1 MKSSG
6 FLKGTVS
13 TLVTRL
19 LIMGLTS
26 LTGVVAARALGPADL
41 GAFTVALAV
50 PMLFSLFLQFGVG
63 IANVYYMGQ
72 KKYPAEVLLGNA
84 LTLSLITSAVTLPV
98 YLALVPLLSRT
109 VAIGIQPLALVIV
122 GFSIPAALVGG
133 HLSFIFLGLQDVEEY
148 NWLRLIRNGGT
159 LILLIMFILLFDLRV
174 IGALLAVNLAW
185 LAMVAR
191 GFWALRGRVKVRLAW
206 DWEVLWDCLKLGV
219 KGYLANLFQFF
230 NYRLDVLLL
239 SLFMGVG
246 TVGLYA
252 TAVAAAEALWYL
264 PEAVGTVLFPKIAFS
279 TAEEASSFTPVV
291 ARLVFSLTLVLG
303 LVLGVLSYPLV
314 TWVFGADYAGSV
326 PALRLLLPGAIA
338 LSLAKVLSSDLGG
351 RGLLWY
357 NTLAALSGLAAT
369 VVLDL
374 LLIPRWGIN
383 GAAVASCVSYTL
395 NTLVVLTLYL
405 RVSGGQLTK
414 LFIPARRDWNL
425 CVATWH
431 RGVNSFLR

>member
-1 MKSSG
+1 MKSPG
-6 FLKGTVS
+6 FVTSTAS
-13 TLVTRL
+13 TLLTRL
-19 LIMGLTS
+19 LIMGVTS
-26 LTGVVAARALGPADL
+26 LTGVVAARALGPTDL
-41 GAFTVALAV
+41 GAFTVALAL

-72 KKYPAEVLLGNA
+72 RRYPAEVLLGNA
-84 LTLSLITSAVTLPV
+84 LTLSLITSGVALPI

-109 VAIGIQPLALVIV
+109 VAAGIQPLALAVV
-122 GFSIPAALVGG
+122 GLSIPAALVGG
-133 HLSFIFLGLQDVEEY
+133 HLSYIFLGLQDVQEY

-159 LILLIMFILLFDLRV
+159 LLLLMMFILLFDLRV
-174 IGALLAVNLAW
+174 IGALLAVNIAW

-206 DWEVLWDCLKLGV
+206 DWDVLSECLKLGV

-239 SLFMGVG
+239 SFFTGVG
-246 TVGLYA
+246 AVGLYA

-291 ARLVFSLTLVLG
+291 ARLVFLLTLAFG
-303 LVLGVLSYPLV
+303 LFVAALSFPLV

-326 PALRLLLPGAIA
+326 TALRLLLPGAIA
-338 LSLAKVLSSDLGG
+338 LSMGKVLSSDLGG

-357 NTLAALSGLAAT
+357 NTLAALSGLVAT
-369 VVLDL
+369 VALDL

-383 GAAVASCVSYTL
+383 GAAVASSVSYLL
-395 NTLVVLTLYL
+395 NTLVVLIIYL
-405 RVSGGQLTK
+405 QVSGTRLTE
-414 LFIPARRDWNL
+414 LFLPLRRDWNT
-425 CVATWH
+425 CIDTWH
-431 RGVNSFLR
+431 RVGNSFFR